1 MNYLLDT
8 HAFIW
13 WVENDK
19 KLSDLWRQIIS
30 DPNNRISISVVSA
43 WEMSI
48 KLRSKKLKLKTSFG
62 ACFDHLEF
70 DIIDI
75 TLLHIQELHKL
86 PSHHKDPFDR
96 MLVAQARVEECTLI
110 TIDKKLHMYDV
121 PILDKR
127 SS

>member
-19 KLSDLWRQIIS
+19 KLLHSWRNIIS
-30 DPNNRISISVVSA
+30 DSDNLIYVSVVSA

-48 KLRSKKLKLKTSFG
+48 KLRTKKLKLKTSFG

-70 DIIDI
+70 DLIDI

-86 PSHHKDPFDR
+86 PFHHKDPFDR
-96 MLVAQARVEECTLI
+96 MLIAQARVEGCTLI
-110 TIDKKLHMYDV
+110 TVDKKMYAYGV
-121 PILDKR
+121 PIFDTR
-127 SS
+127 A